1 MNGSIAGEGRRV
13 GLVAIAQWLCLHKRV
28 LQRWRLG
35 VCLHKRVS
43 QRWRLDYAYTR
54 GLKLSIYKR
63 VMQRW
68 VIHLQE
74 GNAEIGS
81 GSVVYLYRSC

>member
-1 MNGSIAGEGRRV
+1 MLAQEGIAKMEIGSMSAQEGIAEMEIR
-13 GLVAIAQWLCLHKRV
+13 LCLY
-28 LQRWRLG
+28 
-35 VCLHKRVS
+35 KRVS